1 MRSLGRGFRL
11 LVVGIGLLL
20 AGSGSAYELLGTDW
34 SYMANPMGED
44 WIVCPAGI
52 PGSGVQR
59 TKDGAFEWNYSEFT
73 FTFGADACLSGGV
86 YPTFN
91 NVNQV
96 DFGGGLGPGV
106 LAETAIWF
114 FPSKPE
120 DAVECDMRFSNTFS
134 WYTGTG
140 IPSGTQF
147 DWWSV
152 ATHEMGHCLGLD
164 HEADITSPKP
174 VMYPTIGPGE
184 VRRTLTADDI
194 AGRNAIYGAESACP
208 VSTALRGT
216 PEGETALG
224 ILYRFRDEVM
234 TKSPEG
240 RRYIRLFYQHAW
252 EGSWLVLRHPDL
264 RAGVRSGLA
273 RILPTIRAVLDGH
286 PAALTSEDL
295 AAIEDLMDAFA
306 AKASSRLQQ
315 TIEGLRSEL
324 QSGQLLSPFGIGVEV
339 SR

>member
-1 MRSLGRGFRL
+1 ML
-11 LVVGIGLLL
+11 GIGLLF
-20 AGSGSAYELLGTDW
+20 AGSGSAYELTGIDW

-59 TKDGAFEWNYSEFT
+59 TKDGAFEWNYDFFK
-73 FTFGADACLSGGV
+73 FTFGADACLSGGE

-91 NVNQV
+91 DVNQV
-96 DFGGGLGPGV
+96 DFGGDLGPGV
-106 LAETAIWF
+106 LAETTIWF
-114 FPSKPE
+114 FTSKPE
-120 DAVECDMRFSNTFS
+120 DAVECDMRFSNAWS

-140 IPSGTQF
+140 TPSGTQF

-164 HEADITSPKP
+164 HEADITNPKP
-174 VMYPTIGPGE
+174 VMYPTIGGGE

-194 AGRNAIYGAESACP
+194 AGRNAIYGAESTCP
-208 VSTALRGT
+208 VSTALQGT
-216 PEGETALG
+216 PERRATLG

-234 TKSPEG
+234 AKSPEG

-252 EGSWLVLRHPDL
+252 EGSWLLLRNPDL
-264 RAGVRSGLA
+264 RAEVRHGLA
-273 RILPTIRAVLDGH
+273 QILPTIRAVLEGR

-295 AAIEDLMDAFA
+295 VIIEDLMDAFA
-306 AKASSRLQQ
+306 AKASSQLQQ
-315 TIEGLRSEL
+315 TLDQLRSEL
-324 QSGQLLSPFGIGVEV
+324 RSGQLLSLFGIGVEV
-339 SR
+339 SP